1 MIGCCAAL
9 DVRTPDTDA
18 FALAV
23 SEIAE
28 RSNKAYGL
36 DDLQRL
42 DDECRALAAALGLDV
57 PEVVFHF
64 APAERIYDI
73 AARGLPGRYSH
84 WRFGRDYEQMKLSHD
99 HGRSRIYELVLN
111 TEPYQAYLLEGNSWV
126 AQLLVIAH
134 VYGHCWFFQHNSYFA
149 NTDRKFLHRVRAGAE
164 RIEDYG
170 RRYGQARVEDFV
182 DDVQALAI
190 HAPMDIVKRQAA
202 RPPSARP
209 VDTYSD
215 LFPTEAAAAQ
225 RKHDDNVD
233 AWRAR
238 FPREPDPDLL
248 GFILA
253 HAARLEDW
261 QRDIVSILRDEAAY
275 FSPQRRTKIANEGFA
290 VWVHSQIVQGLQL
303 PTDEFV
309 EYDRL
314 NASVGQPH
322 QMSVN
327 PYNLG
332 YELWK
337 EVERIY
343 DHPTDEERIQFPGAG
358 EISGR
363 ARVLEL
369 AAVCDDVSLIAQFLT
384 AGVAERCKLFAW
396 EREPG
401 DQNKVR
407 ITTREAEEIRD
418 KLVADL
424 SRRGTPRILV
434 TDGDAFRKGALW
446 LEHRHEG
453 SGLDAEYA
461 QGTLPAVA
469 RLWGRSVYLETV
481 ASVPAA
487 AAAPAPASGAPATPP
502 GAVAPPAE
510 AKPAWLVAHP
520 DDEMAT
526 VLTERPDSLDRRT

>member
-9 DVRTPDTDA
+9 DVRAPDTDA

-28 RSNKAYGL
+28 RSTKAYGL

-111 TEPYQAYLLEGNSWV
+111 TQPYQAYLLEGNSWV

-170 RRYGQARVEDFV
+170 RRFGQARVEDFV

-190 HAPMDIVKRQAA
+190 HAPTDVAKRQAA
-202 RPPSARP
+202 RPPSGRP
-209 VDTYSD
+209 FDSYGD

-225 RKHDDNVD
+225 HKHDDDVES
-233 AWRAR
+233 WRAR

-253 HAARLEDW
+253 HAPRLEEW
-261 QRDIVSILRDEAAY
+261 QRDVVSILRDEAAY

-322 QMSVN
+322 QLSVN

-343 DHPTDEERIQFPGAG
+343 DHPTAEERIQFPGAG

-384 AGVAERCKLFAW
+384 PGVAERCRLFAW

-401 DQNKVR
+401 VQNRVR
-407 ITTREAEEIRD
+407 ITTREAEEIRN
-418 KLVADL
+418 KLVTDL

-453 SGLDAEYA
+453 SGLDAQYA

-481 ASVPAA
+481 ESAPAVTGA
-487 AAAPAPASGAPATPP
+487 AGAAGAPAPAAGAPA
-502 GAVAPPAE
+502 PAAE
-510 AKPAWLVAHP
+510 FRPTWLVAHP

-526 VLTERPDSLDRRT
+526 VLTERPDGLERRA

>member
-1 MIGCCAAL
+1 MNGCCASL
-9 DVRTPDTDA
+9 DDRRPDTGDA
-18 FALAV
+18 FALAE

-28 RSNKAYGL
+28 RSTKAYGL
-36 DDLQRL
+36 EDLQRL
-42 DDECRALAAALGLDV
+42 DDECRTLAAALGLEV
-57 PEVVFHF
+57 PEGVFHF

-84 WRFGRDYEQMKLSHD
+84 WRFGRDYEQMKINHD

-149 NTDRKFLHRVRAGAE
+149 ATDRKFLHRVRAGAE
-164 RIEDYG
+164 RIEDYA
-170 RRYGQARVEDFV
+170 RRYGQAKVEDFV

-190 HAPMDIVKRQAA
+190 HAPMDVLPRRAA
-202 RPPSARP
+202 RPPASRQ
-209 VDTYSD
+209 VDPYAD
-215 LFPTEAAAAQ
+215 LFPHEAAAVQ
-225 RKHDDNVD
+225 RKHDHEVD
-233 AWRAR
+233 AWRVR
-238 FPREPDPDLL
+238 FPREPEPDLL

-343 DHPTDEERIQFPGAG
+343 DRPTDGERIRFPGAG

-384 AGVAERCKLFAW
+384 PGVAERCKLFAW

-401 DQNKVR
+401 ERDRIR

-424 SRRGTPRILV
+424 SRRGTPRIVV

-453 SGLDAEYA
+453 SGLDTEYA
-461 QGTLPAVA
+461 RGTLPAVA

-481 ASVPAA
+481 ENSAA
-487 AAAPAPASGAPATPP
+487 DATTSAATAKADRSGGSPQDAAL
-502 GAVAPPAE
+502 
-510 AKPAWLVAHP
+510 KPAWLVAHP
-520 DDEMAT
+520 DDELAT
-526 VLTERPDSLDRRT
+526 VLTDRPDNLDRRN